1 MQKGF
6 FASLFDTGFT
16 SLVTTRII
24 RVLYILALVGIAI
37 VALFYVV
44 LAFQVNAGIGLLT
57 LLVLAPLASL
67 LTVIYTRVL
76 LEAVIALF
84 RIMENTQVMAEQAQ
98 SASGGAPQSSQGS
111 APPPS

>member
-24 RVLYILALVGIAI
+24 RALYILALVGIAI
-37 VALFYVV
+37 VALAYVV
-44 LAFQVNAGIGLLT
+44 LAFRVNAGIGVLT

-67 LTVIYTRVL
+67 LAVIYTRVL

-98 SASGGAPQSSQGS
+98 SASGGAPQSSS
-111 APPPS
+111 ARPPS